1 MLTKMKTQ
9 KILLTLLLGLMMI
22 NLAAQNELSL
32 SDAIKIGLKNNY
44 DLQITRKTEEVAGIN
59 NNWGN
64 TGIMPS
70 VSFSLSGRENYNLND
85 DENYR
90 TQTLAPDLG
99 LNWLFF
105 NGFYSKISKQK
116 FDELEA
122 QSHGNT
128 VILIESSIQDI
139 ILAYNNSVLHKEM
152 VEVYRELADLSKDR
166 YDRGVNAEAIGA
178 STTYELLQAKNS
190 WLEDQANYL
199 QQQVTYENAVRS
211 LNYILAVDDNNT
223 WVFTTKLETDTPD
236 YNITDLSTKLTA
248 DNSTLKNQ
256 FIYQSILAQETA
268 IAKSDYYPS
277 LSLNT
282 GVSNTDLGNFYS
294 GSTDNYTNNSTDA
307 YIGVTLS
314 YSIFNGGVRKRSVQI
329 AKIDEEIGQVQISQ
343 MEHGL
348 SNQLLQMYSNYGLQ
362 KELLKLANEKMSA
375 AKLNLDL
382 SKSKFENGSIN
393 SFNYRDVQQIYSNA
407 AITKFTAI
415 YNLIKA
421 NTDLLRIT
429 GGIISEYE

>member
-1 MLTKMKTQ
+1 MKTQ
-9 KILLTLLLGLMMI
+9 KILLTLLLGLLFF
-22 NLAAQNELSL
+22 NLVAQNELSL

-90 TQTLAPDLG
+90 TQTISPDLG

-139 ILAYNNSVLHKEM
+139 ILAYNNCVLQKEM
-152 VEVYRELADLSKDR
+152 VDVYKELADLSKDR
-166 YDRGVNAEAIGA
+166 YDRNINAEALGA

-236 YNITDLSTKLTA
+236 YNINDLSTKLTA

-256 FIYQSILAQETA
+256 FLYQSILAKETA

-282 GVSNTDLGNFYS
+282 GISNTDLGNFYA
-294 GSTDNYTNNSTDA
+294 GSTENYTNNHTDA

-329 AKIDEEIGQVQISQ
+329 AKIDEEIGQVQTDQ

-362 KELLKLANEKMSA
+362 KELLELADEKMAA

-382 SKSKFENGSIN
+382 STAKFENGSIN

-415 YNLIKA
+415 YNLIKS